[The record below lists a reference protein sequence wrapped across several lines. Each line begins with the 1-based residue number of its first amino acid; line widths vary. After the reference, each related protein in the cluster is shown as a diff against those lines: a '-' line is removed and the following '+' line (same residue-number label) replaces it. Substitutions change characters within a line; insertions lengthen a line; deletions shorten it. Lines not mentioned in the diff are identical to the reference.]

1 MFQMSSFG
9 PIQGQAFHF
18 LKVATE
24 EVPYGIERYTKE
36 NKRYYTVLNGA
47 LEGKDYLVG
56 NMYTLADAVN
66 FPFVRVH
73 FMCGIPNLDD
83 LPNLKAWIARIY
95 ARPAVQRGLNVPD
108 PDRLKEIFENPEKLG
123 RIY

>member
-1 MFQMSSFG
+1 MVTKFIQFMFQMDLSDQFKDKLFKLFTFL
-9 PIQGQAFHF
+9 GQH
-18 LKVATE
+18 
-24 EVPYGIERYTKE
+24 
-36 NKRYYTVLNGA
+36 YTVLNGA

-73 FMCGIPNLDD
+73 FVCGIPNLDD
-83 LPNLKAWIARIY
+83 LPNLKAWIVRIY